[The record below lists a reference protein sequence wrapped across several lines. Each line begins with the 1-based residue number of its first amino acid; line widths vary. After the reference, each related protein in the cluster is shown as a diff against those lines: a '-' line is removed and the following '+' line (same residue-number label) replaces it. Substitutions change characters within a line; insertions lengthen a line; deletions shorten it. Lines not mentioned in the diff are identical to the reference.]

1 MKNEFKLTLS
11 NLGDVINQLTKI
23 LQSSN
28 KVFRVT
34 VKEWKETRSLSQ
46 NALYWKWLAEIDK
59 QAPLKCNAKI
69 SGPELWHEVFKKFY
83 CPSKTIANDKAGI
96 MIQSTKAL
104 DLGEFTFYLNKI
116 ENWCFDRG
124 ITLTTPQDSEYYKLM
139 EYQNA

>member
-1 MKNEFKLTLS
+1 MNEFKLTLS

-46 NALYWKWLAEIDK
+46 NALMWKWLAEIDK
-59 QAPLKCNAKI
+59 QAPLKCDSKI
-69 SGPELWHEVFKKFY
+69 KGPDLWHEIFKKYF
-83 CPSKTIANDKAGI
+83 CPVKTVTNGSKSVEIK
-96 MIQSTKAL
+96 STKML
-104 DLGEFTFYLNKI
+104 DVGEFTFYLNKI

-124 ITLTTPQDSEYYKLM
+124 ITLTIPQDSEYYKLM
-139 EYQNA
+139 EYQNG